1 MPYCPNPPRNHELY
15 GFYQCQFAGVDL
27 KNFATTQSGKPT
39 PVGANTTIPF
49 GYSQPIDPPGS
60 CPDYP
65 EGPIPNQRQLTC
77 LVLQREAQSL
87 GHGGGDDD
95 DDDDSDS
102 DDGDDDDDDDNSR
115 RRRDRGPK
123 AKGRK
128 GRVPGFNDMLKTC
141 RNLGN

>member
-1 MPYCPNPPRNHELY
+1 MPYCPNPPRNRELY
-15 GFYQCQFAGVDL
+15 GFYQCQFAGVDP

-65 EGPIPNQRQLTC
+65 EGPIPDQRQLTC

-87 GHGGGDDD
+87 GHGGGDH
-95 DDDDSDS
+95 DDDSDS

-115 RRRDRGPK
+115 RRRDGGPK